1 MLLLNIIMNNPT
13 LRFDDGINITLEQM
27 LIAKENRV
35 NNQQQVF
42 EQYPYPLISLSLVIP
57 GPIKKSS
64 GTVFLFNE
72 AVQAIHQMLNQH
84 NISIIHEKFY
94 ESITGDEALL
104 SIDYNVDMLKQLCI
118 KIEERHFLGR
128 LWDIDVIDPIT
139 QKSIS
144 RSKFEHHSRQC
155 LVCHDNAKICGRSK
169 RHSINEILSAIANK
183 VNDYRNNE
191 TNLNI

>member
-1 MLLLNIIMNNPT
+1 MLLLNIIMNNST

-27 LIAKENRV
+27 LLAKEKRV
-35 NNQQQVF
+35 HHQQQLLAH
-42 EQYPYPLISLSLVIP
+42 YPYPLISLSLVIP

-72 AVQAIHQMLNQH
+72 AVQAIYQMLNQH
-84 NISIIHEKFY
+84 NISIIHEKLC

-144 RSKFEHHSRQC
+144 RTKFAHYSRQC
-155 LVCHDNAKICGRSK
+155 LVCQDDAKVCGRSK
-169 RHSINEILSAIANK
+169 RHAISEILTAITNK
-183 VNDYRNNE
+183 VNDYRNS
-191 TNLNI
+191 

>member
-27 LIAKENRV
+27 LMAKENRV

-42 EQYPYPLISLSLVIP
+42 AHYPYPLISLSLVIP

-84 NISIIHEKFY
+84 NISIIHEKLY

-128 LWDIDVIDPIT
+128 LWDIDVIDPVT

-191 TNLNI
+191 TSLNI

>member
-1 MLLLNIIMNNPT
+1 MLLLNIIMNNST

-27 LIAKENRV
+27 LLAKEKRV
-35 NNQQQVF
+35 HHQQQLF
-42 EQYPYPLISLSLVIP
+42 AHYPYPLISLSLVIP

-64 GTVFLFNE
+64 CTVFLFNE

-84 NISIIHEKFY
+84 NISIIHEKLY

-118 KIEERHFLGR
+118 KIEENHFLGR

-144 RSKFEHHSRQC
+144 RTKFAHYSRQC
-155 LVCHDNAKICGRSK
+155 LVCQDDAKVCGRSK
-169 RHSINEILSAIANK
+169 RHAISEILTAITNK
-183 VNDYRNNE
+183 VNDYRNS
-191 TNLNI
+191 